1 MSDQAGAFDAS
12 LVVPGSN
19 ELAKDTNWWGAF
31 VIGLSGT
38 ILILGLAEPAWQ
50 HAVARVLIEATGTAH
65 DCIEH

>member
-31 VIGLSGT
+31 FIGL
-38 ILILGLAEPAWQ
+38 
-50 HAVARVLIEATGTAH
+50 
-65 DCIEH
+65 